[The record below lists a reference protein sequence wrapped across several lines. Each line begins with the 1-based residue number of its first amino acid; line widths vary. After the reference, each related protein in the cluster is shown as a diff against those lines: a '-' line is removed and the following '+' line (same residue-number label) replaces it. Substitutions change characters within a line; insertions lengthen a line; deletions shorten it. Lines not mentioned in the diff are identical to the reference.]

1 MPESPPKRLS
11 SSARKE
17 EILQAALGL
26 LATGGLKG
34 FSLEAVARASGVAL
48 SLPRHYFGGTD
59 ELLKVATERILRQ
72 VENVF
77 LSAED
82 GVYDAN
88 SFDAYL
94 QILAGAPWVHEAWM
108 RAAELHPELDAIV
121 RMARRRMTESMYGRP
136 WNALTIAEKIDGR
149 GRIGYIEAVVA
160 EWLGQGMKN
169 RSLVISAL
177 VRAYKVTARR
187 TTSKAA

>member
-11 SSARKE
+11 PSARKE
-17 EILQAALGL
+17 EILQAALNL
-26 LATGGLKG
+26 LAAGGLKG
-34 FSLEAVARASGVAL
+34 FSLEAVARAAGVAL

-59 ELLKVATERILRQ
+59 ELLKAATEHILRD

-77 LSAED
+77 RSGKG

-108 RAAELHPELDAIV
+108 RAGELHSGLDAIV

-136 WNALTIAEKIDGR
+136 WNALTAAERIDGR

-160 EWLGQGMKN
+160 EWLKQGMKN
-169 RSLVISAL
+169 RVLVVAAL

-187 TTSKAA
+187 DRRSAA